1 MTGQTLVNLE
11 KDVKDHEVR
20 IRVLETD
27 NTKNKAAID
36 TLTKTMDKI
45 EGNTTW
51 ILRLIVG
58 SIVTA
63 LIGLVLKGGF

>member
-45 EGNTTW
+45 ENNTTW
-51 ILRLIVG
+51 ILRLVIGGIV
-58 SIVTA
+58 SA
-63 LIGLVLKGGF
+63 LLALVIKGGL